1 MFLHG
6 RLLFLPFQ
14 VISSTFSNFPRTFF
28 SLFTTIGC
36 VHRPTVI
43 NTCNVFEEGLAEFIR
58 SCTNIDVKGNN
69 SQHGKEEV
77 HVPVKRT
84 RARAVR
90 VKPSVDVGCIC

>member
-1 MFLHG
+1 M
-6 RLLFLPFQ
+6 
-14 VISSTFSNFPRTFF
+14 
-28 SLFTTIGC
+28 
-36 VHRPTVI
+36 
-43 NTCNVFEEGLAEFIR
+43 CNVFEEGLAEFIR